1 MVFSFL
7 PLHLSFIII
16 VQAFKTCLDN
26 FNNFL
31 MFLVLLLLIHFQA
44 KIITSVIIIKQLS
57 FWPYHAQEP
66 TMFFYNLSV
75 VTLKILSNGTHFPSH
90 NLFHVVFICS
100 PLKPLL
106 PSSLK
111 WHLIDFR
118 VKSKQLYM
126 FWETLITGSF
136 LSLKS
141 LYPTLYFHILPEPCL
156 TYLNSSG
163 SSRSL
168 SFLDLWS
175 HSLKF
180 SSPSF

>member
-1 MVFSFL
+1 
-7 PLHLSFIII
+7 
-16 VQAFKTCLDN
+16 
-26 FNNFL
+26 
-31 MFLVLLLLIHFQA
+31 
-44 KIITSVIIIKQLS
+44 
-57 FWPYHAQEP
+57 
-66 TMFFYNLSV
+66 MFFYNLSV

-118 VKSKQLYM
+118 IKSKQLYM

-141 LYPTLYFHILPEPCL
+141 LYPTLYFHTLPEPCL
-156 TYLNSSG
+156 TYLNSLS

-180 SSPSF
+180 SSPSFEQVKFYLSFWYVFDTSVTEPSLGPFTWCSAKPIYWQQVVV